1 MGVESDGM
9 QLVVFRDNGEN
20 GGESVVG
27 GVSLNDNRAVW
38 DPVCEYWGSSEC
50 FLKHG
55 KGRACLVGKLECD
68 PFAGE
73 SGERYNNVG
82 IVENEVTVKISKA
95 EEGLNILYFLW
106 ANLELP

>member
-1 MGVESDGM
+1 MY
-9 QLVVFRDNGEN
+9 
-20 GGESVVG
+20 
-27 GVSLNDNRAVW
+27 
-38 DPVCEYWGSSEC
+38 EYWGGSEC

-55 KGRACLVGKLECD
+55 KDCVCLVSTLECGSLVGE
-68 PFAGE
+68 AGE
-73 SGERYNNVG
+73 QYNNVG